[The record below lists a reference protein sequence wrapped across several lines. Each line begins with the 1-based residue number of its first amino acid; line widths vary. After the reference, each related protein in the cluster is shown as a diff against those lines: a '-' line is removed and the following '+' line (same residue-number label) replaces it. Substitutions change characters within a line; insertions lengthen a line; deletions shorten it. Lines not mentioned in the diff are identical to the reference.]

1 MKEFK
6 EYEGPFIHTK
16 ETYKKIMFSYIITFV
31 PFFVYNFY
39 MNGIIKWQA
48 NKNISDLLYPLIF
61 TFLPLLLVLIF
72 ETIYKMIF
80 IKNQTFKNYLKEN
93 FSIFSILFF
102 PFLLKINTPL
112 YIIILSVILGYLLY
126 KILFKKWYSLT
137 ILSYLIYLIL
147 GLLNPNYLEILK
159 ILPINYNYLVTSNGG
174 FMNLLLNGSNLMCPI
189 ITILAFV
196 YLYIKKDNKY
206 QITISALITI
216 LFITTI
222 IGLSNK
228 SIWFPLYFIL
238 TGGTLF
244 ITTIL
249 ASDFYS
255 PATKGGKIMYGALI
269 GLLIILIRFIS
280 NYNIAPFS
288 IFIAN
293 TFTFA
298 LDYINEFLN
307 KKIIYLTYTLLVILE
322 IVLITVFI

>member
-6 EYEGPFIHTK
+6 EYEGPFIHTN
-16 ETYKKIMFSYIITFV
+16 ETYQKIMFSYIVAFI

-39 MNGIIKWQA
+39 MNGIIKWQET
-48 NKNISDLLYPLIF
+48 KNINDLLYPVIF
-61 TFLPLLLVLIF
+61 TLLPLLIILILEIIYKLIF
-72 ETIYKMIF
+72 V
-80 IKNQTFKNYLKEN
+80 KNQSLKNYLKEN

-112 YIIILSVILGYLLY
+112 YIISLSTILGYLLY
-126 KILFKKWYSLT
+126 KTLFKKWYSLT
-137 ILSYLIYLIL
+137 IISYLIYLII
-147 GLLNPNYLEILK
+147 GFFNPNYLEFLK
-159 ILPINYNYLVTSNGG
+159 ILPIDYNYLITSNAG
-174 FMNLLLNGSNLMCPI
+174 FMNLLLNGSNLMSPI
-189 ITILAFV
+189 ITILTFV

-222 IGLSNK
+222 IGLLNK
-228 SIWFPLYFIL
+228 SIWFPFYFIL

-255 PATKGGKIMYGALI
+255 PATKNGKIMYGALI
-269 GLLIILIRFIS
+269 GLLIILLRFIS

-293 TFTFA
+293 TFTFT
-298 LDYINEFLN
+298 LDYINELIN
-307 KKIIYLTYTLLVILE
+307 KKLIYLTYIILVILE
-322 IVLITVFI
+322 IVLITIFI

>member
-6 EYEGPFIHTK
+6 EYEGPFIHTN
-16 ETYKKIMFSYIITFV
+16 ETYQKIMFSYIVAFI

-39 MNGIIKWQA
+39 MNGIIKWQET
-48 NKNISDLLYPLIF
+48 KNINDLLYPVIF
-61 TFLPLLLVLIF
+61 TLLPLLIILILEIIYKLIF
-72 ETIYKMIF
+72 V
-80 IKNQTFKNYLKEN
+80 KNQSLKNYLKEN

-112 YIIILSVILGYLLY
+112 YIISLSTILGYLLY
-126 KILFKKWYSLT
+126 KTLFKKWYSLT
-137 ILSYLIYLIL
+137 IISYLIYLII
-147 GLLNPNYLEILK
+147 GFFNPNYLEFLK
-159 ILPINYNYLVTSNGG
+159 ILPIDYNYLITSNTG
-174 FMNLLLNGSNLMCPI
+174 FMNLLLNGSNLMSPI
-189 ITILAFV
+189 ITILTFV

-222 IGLSNK
+222 IGLLNK
-228 SIWFPLYFIL
+228 SIWFPFYFIL

-255 PATKGGKIMYGALI
+255 PATKNGKIMYGALI
-269 GLLIILIRFIS
+269 GLLIILLRFIS

-293 TFTFA
+293 TFTFT
-298 LDYINEFLN
+298 LDYINELIN
-307 KKIIYLTYTLLVILE
+307 KKLIYLTYIILVILE
-322 IVLITVFI
+322 IVLITIFI